1 MPYPALAKDGDQR
14 GAPLLGFSQEDY
26 LITKK
31 KQHFLNDYYLP
42 NMLNALV
49 FRSEKA
55 RGIIKSA
62 KLPPQNDKKYTIVSS
77 NDIPGNKEITFL
89 NNKIPI
95 LTDKKI
101 NYQGEPVY
109 IITYKNEESRNFAVN
124 GIFLDIEED
133 PYLSFLKDKI
143 TEEQIIYKKS
153 YSFSDD
159 EDNKIDL
166 SKLSEDAL
174 PNENKYPES
183 NNDLMLQIDS
193 FFANQYHTRYCE
205 PYGAVAQPEKNGNIT
220 IYTVSQCPTHVQ
232 KSVANALGINP
243 KNVKVII
250 TALSSPL
257 EGRIWYPS
265 LISCQAAVAAWKTG
279 KPVKLILSKQD
290 TDNYT
295 PAQFPFRITYKTAI
309 SKTGK
314 LKKME
319 INLEIDAGAY
329 PIIIDELYE
338 KSFLSATG
346 FLDCSDIS
354 MNLSIIKTSKP
365 PMSFISS
372 FNFSKL
378 NISLEKHISNMI
390 RKLRLSPVEWR
401 RKNILEKSVK
411 NRYWSIQEDPK
422 QAVPYNRESI
432 LSIIDTI
439 SASSDFERKYASFEL
454 MRTNKKNNKSNK
466 LSGIGFSL
474 TFFSNAIPLKSME
487 KEKLS
492 LKMVLDN
499 SSNLNIYTLTVPNGN
514 HNYDIWRKYLGEL
527 LGVPVDKIHILPHR
541 TDIAPVSA
549 PYVFSKGLAGFSELL
564 KKASHNMQ
572 KKKLNNPLPIEITSS
587 LSLDTLNKND
597 LSWGASV
604 VELSIDTFT
613 YEIDIKG
620 IWCCFDCGHMLN
632 KDIMDKSVY
641 SGIIDSLN
649 WISGSSKKTWSLQN
663 NNIRHFIN
671 IPIFTEYNNVTKKNK
686 SFDIGDL
693 PLSLIPGAYYNAL
706 IQALGE
712 DINNIP
718 MTIDKIDTILN
729 INRQK

>member
-1 MPYPALAKDGDQR
+1 M
-14 GAPLLGFSQEDY
+14 
-26 LITKK
+26 ITKK
-31 KQHFLNDYYLP
+31 KQLFLNDYYLP

-49 FRSEKA
+49 FRSEKEK
-55 RGIIKSA
+55 GVIKSA
-62 KLPPQNDKKYTIVSS
+62 KLPPLNDKNYTIISI
-77 NDIPGNKEITFL
+77 NDIPGNKEISFL
-89 NNKIPI
+89 NNQVPI
-95 LTDKKI
+95 LTDKKV
-101 NYQGEPVY
+101 NYKGEPVY
-109 IITYKNEESRNFAVN
+109 IITYKNEESRKFAVN
-124 GIFLDIEED
+124 GIFLDIEQD

-143 TEEQIIYKKS
+143 IEEQIVYKKS

-159 EDNKIDL
+159 QDSKIDF
-166 SKLSEDAL
+166 SQLSENISL
-174 PNENKYPES
+174 NENKYLES
-183 NNDLMLQIDS
+183 DNDLLLQIDN
-193 FFANQYHTRYCE
+193 FFANPYHTRYCE
-205 PYGAVAQPEKNGNIT
+205 PYGAIAQPEKNGNIN
-220 IYTVSQCPTHVQ
+220 IYTVTQCPSHVQ
-232 KSVANALGINP
+232 KSVADTLGISP

-309 SKTGK
+309 SKIGK

-338 KSFLSATG
+338 KSFFSATG
-346 FLDCSDIS
+346 FLDCPDIS
-354 MNLSIIKTSKP
+354 MNLSVIKTSKP

-372 FNFSKL
+372 FNFSML
-378 NISLEKHISNMI
+378 NISLEKHISNMV

-401 RKNILEKSVK
+401 RNNTLEKLLK
-411 NRYWSIQEDPK
+411 NRYWSVQKEPK
-422 QAVPYNRESI
+422 QPITYNKESI
-432 LSIIDTI
+432 LSIIDAI
-439 SASSDFERKYASFEL
+439 SVASDFERKYASFEL
-454 MRTNKKNNKSNK
+454 MRTNKKNNKSYK

-474 TFFSNAIPLKSME
+474 AFFSNAIPLKSME
-487 KEKLS
+487 KDKLS

-514 HNYDIWRKYLGEL
+514 HNYDIWKKYTGEL
-527 LGVPVDKIHILPHR
+527 LEIPMEKIYILPHR
-541 TDIAPVSA
+541 TDIATTSA

-564 KKASHNMQ
+564 RKASHNMQ
-572 KKKLNNPLPIEITSS
+572 KKRAKNSLPIEITTS
-587 LSLDTLNKND
+587 LSLETLNKND
-597 LSWGASV
+597 LSWGAAV

-613 YEIDIKG
+613 YEIEIKG
-620 IWCCFDCGHMLN
+620 VWYCFDCGYMLN

-649 WISGSSKKTWSLQN
+649 WISGASEKAWSLQSK
-663 NNIRHFIN
+663 NIRHFMN
-671 IPIFTEYNNVTKKNK
+671 IPIFTEYTNVTKKNK

-693 PLSLIPGAYYNAL
+693 PLSLTPGAYYNAL

-712 DINNIP
+712 DIYNIP
-718 MTIDKIDTILN
+718 MTIDKVDTILN
-729 INRQK
+729 ISRQK